1 MNPKAQKPVLDP
13 GAPAQASLPI
23 TAVRRPGSLV
33 GSAPERASPPN
44 SPPLGPKAS
53 ATLMFH
59 GPSWAGSLPRGLV
72 SLGGKPPSYKE
83 APALP
88 APLADWSGNPFA
100 ASSPLRAV
108 QLRTSFHRLP
118 AEIGPSVACRT
129 FLPLPALWRGWDFRP
144 DHNWNLHCVSESRQA
159 ESWGPSLWITGISG
173 VTTVNCAI
181 GSESARGLDR
191 GCRFSSRD
199 LTAPS
204 VRIPAP
210 RC

>member
-13 GAPAQASLPI
+13 GAPAQASLSI

-33 GSAPERASPPN
+33 GLAPERASPPN

-53 ATLMFH
+53 ATLMFR
-59 GPSWAGSLPRGLV
+59 GPSWAEPLPRSFV

-100 ASSPLRAV
+100 ASSPRRTV
-108 QLRTSFHRLP
+108 RLRTSFHRLP

-129 FLPLPALWRGWDFRP
+129 VLPLPAFWGGWDFRP
-144 DHNWNLHCVSESRQA
+144 DHNWKVDEVSESRQA
-159 ESWGPSLWITGISG
+159 ENAASSLWITGISR
-173 VTTVNCAI
+173 I
-181 GSESARGLDR
+181 
-191 GCRFSSRD
+191 SRD
-199 LTAPS
+199 SRAGTPPIMAS
-204 VRIPAP
+204 RG
-210 RC
+210 RQ